1 MDTQDT
7 RRSAEHF
14 LALIKASHRG
24 KFKVYIGMSAGVG
37 KTYRMLQEAHQLLD
51 AGVDVQIGYIETHGR
66 PETEALTEGLPFIPR
81 RKLFYKGKELEEM
94 DMQAIINLHPDIVVV
109 DELAH
114 TNIEGSANPK
124 RWQDVMQIL
133 DAGISVIS
141 AVNIQHIEGVN
152 EQVQEITGIE
162 VHERVPDSVLATAD
176 EVVNIDLT
184 ADELIERLKAGK
196 IYKPDKVPTA
206 LSNFFRQENILQLR
220 ELALKEVALRVE
232 KKVEN
237 EVTEKPA
244 LLHDKLLAVIDSS
257 EKRARRLIRKNRASG
272 HASQQFVHRT
282 LRPERPRDRRPYP
295 AGQPA
300 LPDQQPQSGHRT
312 RRSDPA
318 GALQPSGRDDRGDL
332 PRTKNQYRLRRPTR
346 IFTIFAVEKRR
357 RDAPPHRQTVAH
369 EHRPVYIVITMKI
382 QRRLTLGIGILFAM
396 IVLLGIQSV
405 SYVRQLSR
413 ATGTILADNYN
424 SLQYA
429 ADMLRSL
436 NDIGEDSVSR
446 HALRQSLALQQQ
458 KHHRD
463 QRTGDDIGAR
473 PPYRGA
479 ERPRHRGRTAN
490 GAPGPAAHYGTQ
502 HGGHPRQK
510 FCRRGTRRLRDV
522 VADRRGGALRR
533 QCRRHSGM
541 VSAAGAASHRRTE
554 KGHPR
559 NRQPQL
565 PATARLHGQP

>member
-244 LLHDKLLAVIDSS
+244 LLHDKLLTVIDSS
-257 EKRARRLIRKNRASG
+257 EKRARRLIRK
-272 HASQQFVHRT
+272 
-282 LRPERPRDRRPYP
+282 
-295 AGQPA
+295 
-300 LPDQQPQSGHRT
+300 
-312 RRSDPA
+312 
-318 GALQPSGRDDRGDL
+318 
-332 PRTKNQYRLRRPTR
+332 
-346 IFTIFAVEKRR
+346 
-357 RDAPPHRQTVAH
+357 
-369 EHRPVYIVITMKI
+369 
-382 QRRLTLGIGILFAM
+382 
-396 IVLLGIQSV
+396 
-405 SYVRQLSR
+405 
-413 ATGTILADNYN
+413 
-424 SLQYA
+424 
-429 ADMLRSL
+429 
-436 NDIGEDSVSR
+436 
-446 HALRQSLALQQQ
+446 
-458 KHHRD
+458 
-463 QRTGDDIGAR
+463 
-473 PPYRGA
+473 
-479 ERPRHRGRTAN
+479 
-490 GAPGPAAHYGTQ
+490 
-502 HGGHPRQK
+502 
-510 FCRRGTRRLRDV
+510 
-522 VADRRGGALRR
+522 
-533 QCRRHSGM
+533 
-541 VSAAGAASHRRTE
+541 
-554 KGHPR
+554 
-559 NRQPQL
+559 
-565 PATARLHGQP
+565 TARLATHLNSSFIVLYVQSDRETADRIPLANQRYLINNLNLATELGGQIRQVHSNRPVETIVEICREQKINIVCVGRPEFSLFSLLKNVVGMRRLIGRLSRMNIDLYILS

>member
-94 DMQAIINLHPDIVVV
+94 DMQAIINLHPDIVV
-109 DELAH
+109 
-114 TNIEGSANPK
+114 
-124 RWQDVMQIL
+124 QIL

-257 EKRARRLIRKNRASG
+257 EKRARRLIRK
-272 HASQQFVHRT
+272 
-282 LRPERPRDRRPYP
+282 
-295 AGQPA
+295 
-300 LPDQQPQSGHRT
+300 
-312 RRSDPA
+312 
-318 GALQPSGRDDRGDL
+318 
-332 PRTKNQYRLRRPTR
+332 
-346 IFTIFAVEKRR
+346 
-357 RDAPPHRQTVAH
+357 
-369 EHRPVYIVITMKI
+369 
-382 QRRLTLGIGILFAM
+382 
-396 IVLLGIQSV
+396 
-405 SYVRQLSR
+405 
-413 ATGTILADNYN
+413 
-424 SLQYA
+424 
-429 ADMLRSL
+429 
-436 NDIGEDSVSR
+436 
-446 HALRQSLALQQQ
+446 
-458 KHHRD
+458 
-463 QRTGDDIGAR
+463 
-473 PPYRGA
+473 
-479 ERPRHRGRTAN
+479 
-490 GAPGPAAHYGTQ
+490 
-502 HGGHPRQK
+502 
-510 FCRRGTRRLRDV
+510 
-522 VADRRGGALRR
+522 
-533 QCRRHSGM
+533 
-541 VSAAGAASHRRTE
+541 
-554 KGHPR
+554 
-559 NRQPQL
+559 
-565 PATARLHGQP
+565 TARLATHLNSSFIVLYVQSDRETADRIPLANQRYLINNLNLATELGGQIRQVHSNRPVETIVEICREQKINIVCIGRPEFSLFSLLKNVVGMRRLIGRLSRMNIDLYILS

>member
-237 EVTEKPA
+237 AVTEKPA

-257 EKRARRLIRKNRASG
+257 EKRARRLIRK
-272 HASQQFVHRT
+272 
-282 LRPERPRDRRPYP
+282 
-295 AGQPA
+295 
-300 LPDQQPQSGHRT
+300 
-312 RRSDPA
+312 
-318 GALQPSGRDDRGDL
+318 
-332 PRTKNQYRLRRPTR
+332 
-346 IFTIFAVEKRR
+346 
-357 RDAPPHRQTVAH
+357 
-369 EHRPVYIVITMKI
+369 
-382 QRRLTLGIGILFAM
+382 
-396 IVLLGIQSV
+396 
-405 SYVRQLSR
+405 
-413 ATGTILADNYN
+413 
-424 SLQYA
+424 
-429 ADMLRSL
+429 
-436 NDIGEDSVSR
+436 
-446 HALRQSLALQQQ
+446 
-458 KHHRD
+458 
-463 QRTGDDIGAR
+463 
-473 PPYRGA
+473 
-479 ERPRHRGRTAN
+479 
-490 GAPGPAAHYGTQ
+490 
-502 HGGHPRQK
+502 
-510 FCRRGTRRLRDV
+510 
-522 VADRRGGALRR
+522 
-533 QCRRHSGM
+533 
-541 VSAAGAASHRRTE
+541 
-554 KGHPR
+554 
-559 NRQPQL
+559 
-565 PATARLHGQP
+565 TARLATHLNSSFIVLYVQSDRETADRIPLANQRYLINNLNLATELGGQIRQVHSNRPVETIVEICREQKINIVCVGRPEFSLFSLLKNVVGMRRLIGRLSRMNIDLYILS